1 MSNNGYKAPSLADGH
16 AMPNGKTPK
25 GSGASPLQA
34 GFGFARRFPLDTLP
48 QQMQAY
54 VVDLAER
61 KQVPVDLPA
70 LTLLGA
76 IGSLAGP
83 RMLIRRDLDWV
94 EPTNIYTAVGMGSG
108 GAKSP
113 VVNEIRN
120 GMLKAR
126 KKLTEKHETK
136 LATRLSEMKAEVE
149 FLRMTANEATT
160 TFEEKETLRYQ
171 ANKLERDAEEL
182 ERNPPPPPEMFLDG
196 DTGCEALAETM
207 AVNAGC
213 GPVIDDEGALIRNIG
228 GQYLGKTGNIQ
239 LLLVGYEC
247 RYYRP
252 ARVTRK
258 ATPIERA
265 AVSIVISP
273 QPGLIASMIRNP
285 ILVELGL
292 VNRFFIC
299 LPGDLIG
306 LRNGRP
312 SIYYQDV
319 PEERPDNRGRRWWS
333 ELVERLVGFDILD
346 GSEEKPLELN
356 LTRAA
361 HKRHYEYGEALERR
375 CHPATG
381 DLRKAAPWVTKHAAR
396 VLRLSALLHLAA
408 GFTPDRLV
416 DESMM
421 ENAIAIGDWAIE
433 HYLNAANVVG
443 LSEEAGRIKEFIDG
457 TELGRATRTAVVKGV
472 FSNRIA
478 AEVMDS
484 CIAELVA
491 SGGYEAVRLVGESG
505 GRAVTTVRRCD
516 AAN

>member
-1 MSNNGYKAPSLADGH
+1 MS
-16 AMPNGKTPK
+16 KTAK
-25 GSGASPLQA
+25 GAGGTPFQA
-34 GFGFARRFPLDTLP
+34 GFGYARRFPLDTLP

-70 LTLLGA
+70 VTLLGA
-76 IGSLAGP
+76 IGSLAAP
-83 RMLIRRDLDWV
+83 RMVIRRDLDWV

-126 KKLTEKHETK
+126 KKLADKHETT
-136 LATRLSEMKAEVE
+136 LANRIAQMKAEVE
-149 FLRMTANEATT
+149 VLRMTANEAGT
-160 TFEEKETLRYQ
+160 TFDEKETLRYQ
-171 ANKLERDAEEL
+171 ANQKERDADDL
-182 ERNPPPPPEMFLDG
+182 EKNPPPPPEMFLDG
-196 DTGCEALAETM
+196 DTGCEALGETM
-207 AVNAGC
+207 AANAGC
-213 GPVIDDEGALIRNIG
+213 GPVIDDEGALIRTIG

-285 ILVELGL
+285 ILMELGL

-306 LRNGRP
+306 MRTGRP
-312 SIYYQDV
+312 SVYYQDAPV
-319 PEERPDNRGRRWWS
+319 ERPDNRGRRWWS
-333 ELVERLVGFDILD
+333 ELVERLVGYDIIE
-346 GSEEKPLELN
+346 GSAENPLELN
-356 LTRAA
+356 LTRTAW
-361 HKRHYEYGEALERR
+361 KRHYEYGEALERR
-375 CHPATG
+375 CHPTTG
-381 DLRKAAPWVTKHAAR
+381 DLRKAASWVTKHAAR

-416 DESMM
+416 DEATM
-421 ENAIAIGDWAIE
+421 EHAIQIGDWAIE

-457 TELGRATRTAVVKGV
+457 TELGMATRTAIVKGV
-472 FSNRIA
+472 FHNRIA
-478 AEVMDS
+478 SEVMDS

-491 SGGYEAVRLVGESG
+491 SGDYEAAKVVGEDG